1 MVKHRHVLHLSEVP
15 IDEISAPGGSRFGGR
30 RQRVGA
36 HLGADKLG
44 YSFYA
49 VPPGK
54 TAFPYH
60 SHASN
65 EEMIYILEG
74 AGVLRFA
81 EEELDVCA
89 GTVIACPPGAEFPH
103 QLINTGA
110 EDLRYLVVS
119 TMAFPDVCEYSD
131 SNKIGAY
138 ATAAVGSR
146 VGHRALYLKNA
157 KVDYYDGENGRE
169 IERIVKKRHHGHD
182 EQAE

>member
-1 MVKHRHVLHLSEVP
+1 MVKDKYVVHLSEVP
-15 IDEISAPGGSRFGGR
+15 IDEINAPHGSMFGGR

-60 SHASN
+60 GHASN

-74 AGVLRFA
+74 SGLLRLG
-81 EEELDVCA
+81 EEQLQVCA
-89 GTVIACPPGAEFPH
+89 GTVIACPVGAELPH
-103 QLINTGA
+103 QLINTGT
-110 EDLRYLVVS
+110 EELRYLVVS
-119 TMAFPDVCEYSD
+119 TMTFPDVCEYPD

-138 ATAAVGSR
+138 ATAAVGSKA
-146 VGHRALYLKNA
+146 GHRALYFKDT
-157 KVDYYDGENGRE
+157 KVDYYDGENGKE
-169 IERIVKKRHHGHD
+169 IERIVKATPQSR
-182 EQAE
+182 